1 MPNYYDWQKT
11 LSYDADVTMVIGN
24 RGVGKTYGLRKQCV
38 KDFIKDGSRFV
49 EIVRFQNEL
58 FDVADGYYD
67 RIKDD
72 DDFKDYEFRTDKRYA
87 YIAKKP
93 AKKSTKLEWRIAG
106 YFLAMTTAQQKK
118 KKTFNKVR
126 RIILDEAVLER
137 TDRFHNYLTNE
148 FSILANI
155 VDTVSRERA
164 DTDSLRPRVYLLGNA
179 CDIAN
184 PYFAAYHVPT
194 NLKFGYS
201 WHAKK
206 TFLLHYVDSGDY
218 GQEKLA
224 GTVAGRMMAGTTEG
238 MVAAENKFVVTNDE
252 FIQKKPS
259 TAKFMFGVICNGKKF
274 GIWVDMQQ
282 GYYHVSP
289 KIPKNTSRP
298 VYSLTRDDYSINYVA
313 AKRADPVMKSIG
325 EMWYMGLIM
334 YENIQI
340 KIDFG
345 DVLELF
351 GVR

>member
-1 MPNYYDWQKT
+1 MSEFYDWQRT

-38 KDFIKDGSRFV
+38 RDFIKDGSRFV
-49 EIVRFQNEL
+49 EVVRYQKEL
-58 FDVADGYYD
+58 SDVADGYFD
-67 RIKDD
+67 RLGEDPD
-72 DDFKDYEFRTDKRYA
+72 LDGYAFRTDARYA
-87 YIAKKP
+87 YIAYKERDKK
-93 AKKSTKLEWRIAG
+93 KLSWRVMG

-118 KKTFNKVR
+118 KKTFSKVR

-137 TDRFHNYLTNE
+137 ADRYHNYLPNE

-164 DTDSLRPRVYLLGNA
+164 DTESIRPRVYLLGNA

-201 WHAKK
+201 WHANK
-206 TFLLHYVDSGDY
+206 TFLLHYVEAGDY
-218 GQEKLA
+218 GKEKLA

-238 MVAAENKFVVTNDE
+238 QVAAENRFVTANEE
-252 FIQKKPS
+252 FVQRKPPS
-259 TAKFMFGVICNGKKF
+259 ATFMFGVACNGKRY
-274 GIWVDMQQ
+274 GIWVDMGQ
-282 GYYHVSP
+282 GYYHVSK
-289 KIPKNTSRP
+289 KIPKATTRP

-313 AKRADPVMKSIG
+313 AKRADPVMRSLID
-325 EMWYMGLIM
+325 MWYMGLVLYDSVDVKM
-334 YENIQI
+334 GFYEI
-340 KIDFG
+340 
-345 DVLELF
+345 LELF